1 MMMKKWTLV
10 LLCLSSLAL
19 QAQVLDISPLTIDI
33 DAVNPAATGIL
44 RAQFLDDRTLAF
56 TGPKTTGVN
65 FIDLS
70 NLQLRKSI
78 NPVQGMVDEFLFSP
92 DRRWMIVTSLEN
104 EIMLWDMQ
112 ENELRYT
119 VGEYW
124 PEYLTGKDIYFPPGG
139 TTFGVF
145 QGCYYLCWDL
155 RTGLRSDSV
164 LPFDNECLYKAAY
177 KRDGSKLYGGG
188 NHHIWEHDL
197 QTKKAGKV
205 MPVDDITA
213 VTAIAL
219 RPDEKQLAVAG
230 REGLF
235 LIGPDFKGRIDLK
248 GHEDWIDAIMYSA
261 DGKYLYSC
269 GGTLHGDDD
278 KVRKW
283 DTKTGAC
290 LAVME
295 GHQND
300 VESLD
305 ISPDGKWIATAS
317 WDGTMKIW
325 SAQEGRLLCT
335 IVPLMVDGKLD
346 LFYHTPEGK
355 MFGPDLFYDLV
366 DIRQDDKA
374 VSKDDLI
381 ARESRDAVMEVLA
394 GK

>member
-1 MMMKKWTLV
+1 MKEK
-10 LLCLSSLAL
+10 LLAILILSSVTA
-19 QAQVLDISPLTIDI
+19 QAQVIEVGPLDTDPRNENAAAHGIS
-33 DAVNPAATGIL
+33 
-44 RAQFLDDRTLAF
+44 RAQFLDNRTIAF

-70 NLQLRKSI
+70 TLQLRKSI
-78 NPVQGMVDEFLFSP
+78 NPVQGRVDEFLFSP

-104 EIMLWDMQ
+104 EVMLWDMQ
-112 ENELRYT
+112 ANELRHT

-124 PEYLTGKDIYFPPGG
+124 PEYVTGKDMYFPPGG

-145 QGCYYLCWDL
+145 QLCDYVGWDL
-155 RTGLRSDSV
+155 STGLRSDSV
-164 LPFDNECLYKAAY
+164 PPLDDECLYKVAY

-188 NHHIWEHDL
+188 NHAIWEYDL
-197 QTKKAGKV
+197 RTKKAGQV
-205 MPVDDITA
+205 MRVDDISVVTA
-213 VTAIAL
+213 VVL

-235 LIGPDFKGRIDLK
+235 LIGPDFTGRIDLK
-248 GHEDWIDAIMYSA
+248 GHEDWIDALMYSA

-269 GGTLHGDDD
+269 GGTLFGEDD

-283 DTKTGAC
+283 DTKTGTC

-317 WDGTMKIW
+317 WDGTIKIW
-325 SAQEGRLLCT
+325 SAQQDRLLCT

-346 LFYHTPEGK
+346 LFYYTPEGA

-366 DIRQDDKA
+366 DIRQDGKA